1 MYTDEYN
8 RREAFVSQS
17 VDVFHWKMLVTCDPK
32 SFVTKK
38 SAQEREVSLG
48 QFFLLCDIEMIL
60 KLVVL
65 GGNSGD

>member
-17 VDVFHWKMLVTCDPK
+17 VDIFHWKMLVTCDPK

-38 SAQEREVSLG
+38 SA
-48 QFFLLCDIEMIL
+48 
-60 KLVVL
+60 
-65 GGNSGD
+65 